1 MRISCSYLIVGD
13 ILFDDSLS
21 KQFRQSF
28 RAFYQEAATLMTE
41 RANVFQVKS
50 QRLPLDIEKHLGM
63 PVADQIKLRDVRR
76 LLESSHESNM
86 ESELTIRR
94 ICAQVEGSKFSC
106 SEDKAW
112 SLYHLGVLDLE
123 AARCSGALQELWNE
137 HECDQTLSSSVCN
150 DENIHSARYCLSRAL
165 LYSSEASDIF
175 SRKILRSLALAEGPK
190 TNNGIGSSSGILVL
204 RSIGQSIR
212 RKLTW
217 AFDEDHATLES
228 ESFKNLK
235 DVFSVFDG
243 LCNSDQERDEQ
254 IKLFLGELAAR
265 TPNDWGFVAP
275 VICPSGEMIV
285 SIIQKTNANPNEF
298 TISTKCIFPPRGENT
313 YDVIMKPLDSILARV
328 QEQLQGVDPSLVSK
342 SDDKEAIKRKWWDER
357 NRLDA
362 EMCGLLEDVE
372 SLYFSKIFDMPN
384 SVSNLEESPR
394 GNLTSRFE
402 AAVNESNE
410 GRFDP
415 EEERQEEIDRLKKLT
430 VPKLKE
436 RLLSA
441 GASKSQFQK
450 VRKADLIE
458 LLIEIEHDNQ
468 RNEKVED
475 TVDADN
481 GDEPITSDSCLFLIL
496 DENLHRFPFEGMPVL
511 KGKTVCRI
519 PCLSFVLAKL
529 LELSSGPEPLPSVD
543 PASVSYVLNPEN
555 NLQATQDRLL
565 PALQG
570 LASSHRWDW
579 DGVIGDIPPASFFT
593 EAFRKKDGITMYFGH
608 GGAQVCFSRRKV
620 EELIEHRASD
630 SLLDAP
636 INETKKASCKATV
649 LLMGCSS
656 GKLVSIN
663 RKNSDSIEEAPLYYE
678 PEGVALSYL
687 CAGAP
692 CVIGNLWDVTDN
704 DIDR

>member
-1 MRISCSYLIVGD
+1 
-13 ILFDDSLS
+13 
-21 KQFRQSF
+21 
-28 RAFYQEAATLMTE
+28 MTE
-41 RANVFQVKS
+41 RANLFQVKS
-50 QRLPLDIEKHLGM
+50 LRVPLDIKQHLGM
-63 PVADQIKLRDVRR
+63 PVADQVKLRDVRR
-76 LLESSHESNM
+76 LLESSHGSDV

-94 ICAQVEGSKFSC
+94 LCAQIEESKFSC

-112 SLYHLGVLDLE
+112 SLYYLGVLDLE
-123 AARCSGALQELWNE
+123 AARCSGHLQELWNE
-137 HECDQTLSSSVCN
+137 HECDQTSSSSGCN

-165 LYSSEASDIF
+165 LYSSETSDIF
-175 SRKILRSLALAEGPK
+175 VRKILRSLALAEGPK
-190 TNNGIGSSSGILVL
+190 TNNGIGSSAGILIL

-212 RKLTW
+212 RRLTW
-217 AFDEDHATLES
+217 SFDQDQVALES

-235 DVFSVFDG
+235 DIFSVFDG

-275 VICPSGEMIV
+275 VICPSGEMLV
-285 SIIQKTNANPNEF
+285 SIIQKTTPNPNEF

-372 SLYFSKIFDMPN
+372 SLYFSKIFDIRSDKDILATPN
-384 SVSNLEESPR
+384 SFSNLEESPR

-410 GRFDP
+410 GRFDS
-415 EEERQEEIDRLKKLT
+415 EEEHQEKIDILKKLT
-430 VPKLKE
+430 VPKLKD

-441 GASKSQFQK
+441 GASTSQFRK
-450 VRKADLIE
+450 LRKADLIE

-475 TVDADN
+475 TVDTYN
-481 GDEPITSDSCLFLIL
+481 GDESITSDSCLFLIL

-519 PCLSFVLAKL
+519 PCLSFVLATL
-529 LELSSGPEPLPSVD
+529 LELSGGPEPFPSVD
-543 PASVSYVLNPEN
+543 PSSVSYVLNPEN

-570 LASSHRWDW
+570 LASSRRWDW
-579 DGVIGDIPPASFFT
+579 DGVIGEMPPASFFT
-593 EAFRKKDGITMYFGH
+593 EAFSQKDGLIMYFGH

-630 SLLDAP
+630 TPLDAP
-636 INETKKASCKATV
+636 TNEMKKTSCKATV

-663 RKNSDSIEEAPLYYE
+663 RKNSDSIEETPLYYE

>member
-1 MRISCSYLIVGD
+1 MG
-13 ILFDDSLS
+13 
-21 KQFRQSF
+21 
-28 RAFYQEAATLMTE
+28 
-41 RANVFQVKS
+41 
-50 QRLPLDIEKHLGM
+50 
-63 PVADQIKLRDVRR
+63 
-76 LLESSHESNM
+76 
-86 ESELTIRR
+86 
-94 ICAQVEGSKFSC
+94 
-106 SEDKAW
+106 
-112 SLYHLGVLDLE
+112 
-123 AARCSGALQELWNE
+123 
-137 HECDQTLSSSVCN
+137 
-150 DENIHSARYCLSRAL
+150 
-165 LYSSEASDIF
+165 
-175 SRKILRSLALAEGPK
+175 
-190 TNNGIGSSSGILVL
+190 
-204 RSIGQSIR
+204 
-212 RKLTW
+212 
-217 AFDEDHATLES
+217 
-228 ESFKNLK
+228 
-235 DVFSVFDG
+235 
-243 LCNSDQERDEQ
+243 
-254 IKLFLGELAAR
+254 
-265 TPNDWGFVAP
+265 
-275 VICPSGEMIV
+275 
-285 SIIQKTNANPNEF
+285 
-298 TISTKCIFPPRGENT
+298 
-313 YDVIMKPLDSILARV
+313 
-328 QEQLQGVDPSLVSK
+328 K

-384 SVSNLEESPR
+384 SFSNLEESPR

-430 VPKLKE
+430 VPKLKK

-450 VRKADLIE
+450 LRKADLIE

-468 RNEKVED
+468 INEKAED

-496 DENLHRFPFEGMPVL
+496 
-511 KGKTVCRI
+511 
-519 PCLSFVLAKL
+519 
-529 LELSSGPEPLPSVD
+529 
-543 PASVSYVLNPEN
+543 
-555 NLQATQDRLL
+555 
-565 PALQG
+565 
-570 LASSHRWDW
+570 

-704 DIDR
+704 DIDRLSISLLEDFFGAKTSMNDDRRGTASMGSLAKSLSISRSVCKLKHLVGCAPVCYWLPVCLQHNTNAG